1 MRRGAN
7 HAGAHQGEH
16 GIRPGRG
23 EAGKRRGQHQ
33 PDQQRL
39 AGNTRRHCAG
49 KQSRQGAY
57 PAIGGDGEAHAGFR
71 LVKIRRQGAE
81 HAHRRQFAGDDRKA
95 QIPSAM
101 TAIQTRAGVGL
112 RGKAISFMS
121 GVS

>member
-1 MRRGAN
+1 MRQGAN

-16 GIRPGRG
+16 RIRPGCG
-23 EAGKRRGQHQ
+23 EAGKREDQHQ

-71 LVKIRRQGAE
+71 LVKIRRQGVE
-81 HAHRRQFAGDDRKA
+81 HAHRRQFAGDDRKGA
-95 QIPSAM
+95 DPERNDGNPDAR
-101 TAIQTRAGVGL
+101 RAGG
-112 RGKAISFMS
+112 
-121 GVS
+121 GVKQSLSYQAYP

>member
-16 GIRPGRG
+16 RIRPGCG
-23 EAGKRRGQHQ
+23 EAGKREDQHQ

-49 KQSRQGAY
+49 KQSRRGAY

-71 LVKIRRQGAE
+71 LVKIRR
-81 HAHRRQFAGDDRKA
+81 
-95 QIPSAM
+95 
-101 TAIQTRAGVGL
+101 
-112 RGKAISFMS
+112 RGR
-121 GVS
+121 